1 MSSSFRNASA
11 PLIVAFASALLPASA
26 AAQSAAASV
35 SLEAV
40 TDLRERGLSWSAGKA
55 AMRAEATVPLTES
68 LALDLEATSLR
79 SSVRH
84 GGADLG
90 VTVAP
95 RIDLASRGGWTLS
108 AGANGR
114 AFLGASG
121 LGYGELT
128 SDLSYSIGP
137 ARLGIGASFA
147 PSQKALGGSDLY
159 LEANAAIGVPGMPLT
174 IYGGGGHSSGS
185 KRPGLLAAER
195 VQRLRPDGAYWDHYL
210 GAEYQYD
217 RLAIGLRHTGT
228 SIAAAPLP
236 GDGTGRY
243 LDRHTGSRVTAYLR
257 FTP

>member
-1 MSSSFRNASA
+1 MPFRNTSTS
-11 PLIVAFASALLPASA
+11 LIAALAGALLPASV

-35 SLEAV
+35 ALEA
-40 TDLRERGLSWSAGKA
+40 TSDLRERGLSWSAGKA
-55 AMRAEATVPLTES
+55 AIRADATVPLTES
-68 LALDLEATSLR
+68 LSLDLEAASLR
-79 SSVRH
+79 SSARH
-84 GGADLG
+84 GGADLDL
-90 VTVAP
+90 TVSP

-147 PSQKALGGSDLY
+147 PSQKALGGSNLY
-159 LEANAAIGVPGMPLT
+159 LEANATIGVPGTPLT
-174 IYGGGGHSSGS
+174 VYGGGGYSSGS
-185 KRPGLLAAER
+185 TRSGLLAAER

-217 RLAIGLRHTGT
+217 RLALGLRYTGT
-228 SIAAAPLP
+228 SIDAAPLP
-236 GDGTGRY
+236 RDGTGRY

>member
-1 MSSSFRNASA
+1 MPFRNTSTS
-11 PLIVAFASALLPASA
+11 LIIALAAALLPASA
-26 AAQSAAASV
+26 AAQSTAASV
-35 SLEAV
+35 ALEAT

-55 AMRAEATVPLTES
+55 AMRADATVPLTES
-68 LALDLEATSLR
+68 LALDLEAVSLR
-79 SSVRH
+79 SSARH

-90 VTVAP
+90 LTVSP
-95 RIDLASRGGWTLS
+95 RLDLASRGGWTLS

-137 ARLGIGASFA
+137 ARLGVGASFA
-147 PSQKALGGSDLY
+147 PSQKALGGSNLY
-159 LEANAAIGVPGMPLT
+159 LEANATIGVPGTPLT
-174 IYGGGGHSSGS
+174 VYGGGGYSSGS
-185 KRPGLLAAER
+185 TRSGQLAAER

-217 RLAIGLRHTGT
+217 RLALGLRYTGT
-228 SIAAAPLP
+228 SIDAAPLP